1 MSVKTEDEN
10 SNTVRKELVEEET
23 ELDDHALKVEK
34 FVKTELNLKPYLQVY
49 QCDLKRL
56 SLFRDEWET
65 RPQFQLVL
73 YSK

>member
-10 SNTVRKELVEEET
+10 SNIVRKELVKEET

>member
-10 SNTVRKELVEEET
+10 SNIVRKELVEEET

>member
-1 MSVKTEDEN
+1 MNVKTEDEN

-34 FVKTELNLKPYLQVY
+34 CVKTELNLKTYLQVY

-56 SLFRDEWET
+56 SLFRDE
-65 RPQFQLVL
+65 
-73 YSK
+73 

>member
-49 QCDLKRL
+49 QCDLRRL
-56 SLFRDEWET
+56 SLFRDE
-65 RPQFQLVL
+65 
-73 YSK
+73 